1 MAILD
6 LNEVKNNDRKCYIAV
21 ENNKAV
27 GSIMYEFIYYKYDYL
42 DYKWPKRGKIIELI
56 VYKNVRSN
64 GRGNI
69 LMNKM

>member
-42 DYKWPKRGKIIELI
+42 DYK
-56 VYKNVRSN
+56 
-64 GRGNI
+64 
-69 LMNKM
+69 